1 MINNSFQEI
10 ALTAY
15 TFHVL
20 PSELINLQ
28 GFEKYLFDNAC
39 SLYISLVQ
47 NEEYEEITIERKG
60 KAKELKSNDARAWL

>member
-1 MINNSFQEI
+1 M
-10 ALTAY
+10 
-15 TFHVL
+15 